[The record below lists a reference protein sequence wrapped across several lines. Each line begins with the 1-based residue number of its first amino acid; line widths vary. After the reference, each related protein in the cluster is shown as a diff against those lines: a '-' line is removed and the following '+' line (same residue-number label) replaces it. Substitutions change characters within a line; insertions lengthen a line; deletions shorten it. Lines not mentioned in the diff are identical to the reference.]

1 MIISLSHSV
10 YFHHPTSVR
19 ADDWVLTQMES
30 PWAGNRRGI
39 VLSRWWNSDRNL
51 IATPGMR

>member
-1 MIISLSHSV
+1 MIISRSYSI
-10 YFHHPTSVR
+10 YFHHSTSVR

-30 PWAGNRRGI
+30 PWAGDRRGI

-51 IATPGMR
+51 TATP